1 MKAKVRQ
8 KYSGSTKVRK
18 EFVGLK
24 VALVCDW
31 LTNVGGAEKL
41 LLRIHRLFP
50 EAPIYTSKYDLK
62 GIDWFKDAE
71 IRTGWLQNF
80 PSKMRR
86 ILGPLRQWY
95 FSHLDLSEY
104 DLIIS
109 VTGAE
114 AKAVKSGRRL
124 HEKGKKNVKNPDGLH
139 ISYCHVPTQYYWQM
153 YDDYVENPGFGVLN
167 PFVRFFF
174 KLLVRPLRKAD
185 LKAAQN
191 PDYFVTISEYAKDAI
206 KKYYGRDSVV
216 IHPPVEVE
224 DFKVGK
230 AITSSE
236 SYYVVTSRQVNWKRL
251 DLAVRA
257 CMMTQRRLMVIGE
270 GPEHKKLVKMA
281 EGSDLVEFLPLKQKR
296 ELSKYLAGS
305 RGYLFPSLEPFGIA
319 PVEALAAGCP
329 VIAYGVGGAK
339 DYIKDGENGLLF
351 EPQSAKALAEA
362 ILKFEKMSFD
372 RKKVA
377 ETVDDFGI
385 GRFDK
390 ELVGFV
396 RGKVEKKNGKN

>member
-1 MKAKVRQ
+1 
-8 KYSGSTKVRK
+8 
-18 EFVGLK
+18 
-24 VALVCDW
+24 
-31 LTNVGGAEKL
+31 
-41 LLRIHRLFP
+41 
-50 EAPIYTSKYDLK
+50 
-62 GIDWFKDAE
+62 
-71 IRTGWLQNF
+71 
-80 PSKMRR
+80 
-86 ILGPLRQWY
+86 
-95 FSHLDLSEY
+95 
-104 DLIIS
+104 
-109 VTGAE
+109 
-114 AKAVKSGRRL
+114 
-124 HEKGKKNVKNPDGLH
+124 
-139 ISYCHVPTQYYWQM
+139 
-153 YDDYVENPGFGVLN
+153 
-167 PFVRFFF
+167 
-174 KLLVRPLRKAD
+174 
-185 LKAAQN
+185 
-191 PDYFVTISEYAKDAI
+191 
-206 KKYYGRDSVV
+206 
-216 IHPPVEVE
+216 
-224 DFKVGK
+224 
-230 AITSSE
+230 
-236 SYYVVTSRQVNWKRL
+236 
-251 DLAVRA
+251 
-257 CMMTQRRLMVIGE
+257 MMTQRRLMVIGE